1 MVFVSIIIPVYNGGT
16 AFKTCLQS
24 LELYRPNTTSL
35 STEVIVVADGC
46 TDGSDLLAKQFGATV
61 LRTPSTSP
69 GGPARARNIGAHQA
83 TGDILFF
90 IDADV
95 ALHSSTIQ
103 QVADLFQ
110 AEPNLDAVIG
120 SYDDEPGSLNFLSQ
134 YKNLFHHYTHQTS
147 NEEASTFWGAC
158 GAIRRQVF
166 LGMGGF
172 DERYIKPSIEDIE
185 LGYRLK
191 DQGYSI
197 RLCKSIYVKHLK
209 CWEPLSLLR
218 AEIFYRALPWTELLL
233 RRKQTS
239 NDLNLKAETRLSV
252 VLVFSILLALGLGY
266 WWHPSLFLAAGTLGC
281 LMLIN
286 WPVYRFFLEK
296 RGLIFTLKV
305 LPWHWLYLFY
315 SGASYVVGNLHFYT
329 HKMNKHLKQA
339 VSH

>member
-1 MVFVSIIIPVYNGGT
+1 MALISIIIPVYNGGT

-24 LELYRPNTTSL
+24 LELYRPSTTSL

-46 TDGSDLLAKQFGATV
+46 TDGSDLLAEQFGATV
-61 LRTPSTSP
+61 LKTTSP
-69 GGPARARNIGAHQA
+69 GGPARARNIGAYQA
-83 TGDILFF
+83 TGEILFF

-95 ALHSSTIQ
+95 ALHSTTIQ

-110 AEPNLDAVIG
+110 AEPDLAAAIG

-166 LGMGGF
+166 QKVGGF
-172 DERYIKPSIEDIE
+172 DEHYTKPSIEDIE

-209 CWEPLSLLR
+209 RWEPLSLLR

-233 RRKQTS
+233 SRKQAS
-239 NDLNLKAETRLSV
+239 NDLNLKASTRFSV
-252 VLVFSILLALGLGY
+252 VLVFSLLLASGLSY
-266 WWHPSLFLAAGTLGC
+266 WWHPGLFLAAGSLCC

-286 WPVYRFFLEK
+286 WPVYRFFWKK
-296 RGLIFTLKV
+296 RGPIFTLKV

-315 SGASYVVGNLHFYT
+315 SGASYVLGNLHFYAQ
-329 HKMNKHLKQA
+329 KMNRRLKQA